1 MDPQLKQWFDAIDV
15 DRSGQLDVKE
25 LQRALALGN
34 LNFGLT
40 DVDHMIRAFDS
51 NNTRKLDF
59 GEFQRLHYFLV
70 NVQNSFHTFDQDRS
84 GTLAPNEI
92 TNALRQAG
100 FNMDPQA
107 VQAMVYKFDPDSS
120 GTLSLDEYIR
130 SCLFLQTAARTFG
143 AFDAQRQGTIHLNFS
158 QFVYASA
165 HASS

>member
-1 MDPQLKQWFDAIDV
+1 MTHSLLIPFILLLAIW
-15 DRSGQLDVKE
+15 L
-25 LQRALALGN
+25 LLLP
-34 LNFGLT
+34 T
-40 DVDHMIRAFDS
+40 
-51 NNTRKLDF
+51 
-59 GEFQRLHYFLV
+59 
-70 NVQNSFHTFDQDRS
+70 
-84 GTLAPNEI
+84 
-92 TNALRQAG
+92 G

-165 HASS
+165 HVS